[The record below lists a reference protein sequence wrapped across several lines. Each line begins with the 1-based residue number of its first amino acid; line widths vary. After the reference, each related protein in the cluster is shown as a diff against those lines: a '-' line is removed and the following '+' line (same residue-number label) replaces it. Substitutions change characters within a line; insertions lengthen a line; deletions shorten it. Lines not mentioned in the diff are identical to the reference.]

1 VLAQMALARTL
12 RDPRVTS
19 TLIGAS
25 SIKQLEENVA
35 ALNDLELADDE
46 LEAIDRHAVEA
57 GINLWAPSS
66 AVTGS

>member
-1 VLAQMALARTL
+1 
-12 RDPRVTS
+12 VTS